1 MSRVHR
7 VEDRNSVIRHYRL
20 IPYKELV
27 QVLKEGDTAFLED
40 SSEQKLKRQ
49 TVWKASR
56 RLTVIVGK
64 RVVAEKGFLKLE
76 NETNLEGYLFSV
88 VEPEVQSRKGKSS

>member
-88 VEPEVQSRKGKSS
+88 VEPQVQSRKGKSS

>member
-1 MSRVHR
+1 MGRVHR
-7 VEDRNSVIRHYRL
+7 VEDRNSVIRRYRL
-20 IPYKELV
+20 IPYGELV
-27 QVLKEGDTAFLED
+27 EVLKDGQTAFLED

-76 NETNLEGYLFSV
+76 TGANLEGYLFSV
-88 VEPEVQSRKGKSS
+88 VEPESPRLKGKSS

>member
-1 MSRVHR
+1 MGRVHR
-7 VEDRNSVIRHYRL
+7 VEDRNSVIRRYRL

-27 QVLKEGDTAFLED
+27 QVLKEGETAFLED

-64 RVVAEKGFLKLE
+64 KVVAEKGFLKLE

-88 VEPEVQSRKGKSS
+88 VEPESPRLKGKSS